1 MKLTIFYQIVIPT
14 TMFDKGASV
23 ELVEDVR
30 DVVKAAFSKA
40 FGGYTEVRGLGG
52 YSANDGRLIQ
62 ERIYEI
68 KAWAVDRNDSVVQE
82 MAEEPVGFKCLGSIF
97 ALFTCFC
104 VGEMLIWPS
113 QTPLSPP

>member
-1 MKLTIFYQIVIPT
+1 MKLAISYLIVIPT
-14 TMFDKGASV
+14 TIFDKGASV
-23 ELVEDVR
+23 ELVENVR

-82 MAEEPVGFKCLGSIF
+82 MARMVKIRLKQEAVFYQIN
-97 ALFTCFC
+97 
-104 VGEMLIWPS
+104 
-113 QTPLSPP
+113 QTAYIE